1 MKPLP
6 HSRTPRPTAVLLASL
21 FGLAGMTTTAVAQ
34 DCNGNGV
41 PDAKELRDPGPFDD
55 AGIAYWRFE
64 SLDTG
69 GAPDFGGSDRVA
81 AFAGGSSASSST
93 PGSWVLQARLRNE
106 RSLRLQGS
114 LDAACDAAAS
124 SGCGTGSCCEPRS
137 TPGCG
142 DASCCAVVCDADPFC
157 CDSVWDEQCAATAID
172 SCGGSGHLV
181 VEDADGA
188 FTFGTGSFTI
198 EGWVRLEA
206 LGSSGDTQ
214 SKQWLVQKKPI
225 PGSDS
230 QLDYGF
236 LVQAG
241 ELGSTGRE
249 LAGRFGTGNAA
260 INVVSDLVI
269 EDFEWHYV
277 AMIHDAA
284 AGKLRFQLDDQTRSY
299 DFQKPNVVND
309 APLWIGAHVA
319 GNGAVNQRLVG
330 SIDELRVSGVARPR
344 GERLVAFPTGGDCN
358 GNGRPD
364 DCDFADGAGD
374 CDGNGLLDECEIADG
389 TAEDCQGDGIP
400 DACQTLPP
408 IVLSHND
415 GESDA
420 SAMSDGTHT
429 AWLER
434 FEVRD
439 GYDTVTAIRTPF
451 GSSAL
456 GNFVS
461 VHIWSDPNQDGDPT
475 DAQPLV
481 TVPYQIVQDDL
492 QVRIELPRTSV
503 GPNGTIYFVGFVS
516 TGPILFPAACDFDPP
531 YEPGTSWIV
540 GADVQI
546 DPVDLSV
553 NAVEFEPLDAA
564 GFSDG
569 VNWMIDIEVE
579 ASPGDCNQNGVPDD
593 CDIADGTSDDC
604 QGDGVPDECQ
614 LGETDVVLRTGAG
627 NPAINWGLEQA
638 GGIAWFTQFRT
649 DQSDTTIESIR
660 IRRGEQPP
668 GTPMTVCIWGD
679 PDDDGDPS
687 DAVLLSSLET
697 TACDGV
703 DCTYTPDPV
712 TFADAGTSFFIG
724 AVLWDPSGTIDPC
737 PLDGENPARRGWIV
751 ARFDA
756 PIDPANL
763 AEGADYLGLTDD
775 YDIAPGFPAISNH
788 FIDGFGTT
796 ANPSNDQDG
805 NGIPDECVIECP
817 GDLDGDGIV
826 GGSDLG
832 QLFAQWGGSGSA
844 DFDGN
849 GIVSGADLGILFT
862 VWGPCS

>member
-1 MKPLP
+1 MSDRSRRWFALVAILVTPLGWVGQAP
-6 HSRTPRPTAVLLASL
+6 
-21 FGLAGMTTTAVAQ
+21 GQ
-34 DCNGNGV
+34 DCNGNGIA
-41 PDAKELRDPGPFDD
+41 DAKELRDLGDFTDS
-55 AGIAYWRFE
+55 GVAYWRFE
-64 SLDTG
+64 SAAG
-69 GAPDFGGSDRVA
+69 GGVPDFGGSMRTA
-81 AFAGGSSASSST
+81 EFAGPGTFTGSAASS
-93 PGSWVLQARLRNE
+93 WVVQARLRNE
-106 RSLRLQGS
+106 SSLRLQGS
-114 LDAACDAAAS
+114 LDGACDPNEA
-124 SGCGTGSCCEPRS
+124 SGCGSGSCCEPRS

-142 DASCCAVVCDADPFC
+142 DAVCCAIVCDSDPFC
-157 CDSVWDEQCAATAID
+157 CDSVWDSECANIAIG
-172 SCGGSGHLV
+172 SCAGAGHLEV
-181 VEDADGA
+181 ADGDGV
-188 FTFGTGSFTI
+188 FSFGNASFTI

-206 LGSSGDTQ
+206 LGSSGDPQ
-214 SKQWLVQKKPI
+214 SKMWLVQKKPI
-225 PGSDS
+225 PSADS

-241 ELGSTGRE
+241 ELGQSGRE
-249 LAGRFGTGNAA
+249 LAGRFGNGNAT
-260 INVVSDLVI
+260 INVVSSLVI
-269 EDFEWHYV
+269 QDFEWHYV

-284 AGKLRFQLDDQTRSY
+284 AGKLRFQLDEEVQSF
-299 DFQKPNVVND
+299 DFNKPNQVND
-309 APLWIGAHVA
+309 GPVWIGAHVA
-319 GNGAVNQRLVG
+319 GNGAINQRLVG
-330 SIDELRVSGVARPR
+330 SVDEIRISAAARPR
-344 GERLVAFPTGGDCN
+344 GERLVSFPTGGDCN
-358 GNGRPD
+358 GNGVPD
-364 DCDFADGAGD
+364 DCDFASGGGD
-374 CDGNGLLDECEIADG
+374 CDGNGVLDTCQIASG
-389 TAEDCQGDGIP
+389 EVEDCQGDGIP
-400 DACQTLPP
+400 DSCQTLPP
-408 IVLSHND
+408 ILLSHND

-434 FEVRD
+434 FEVRN

-451 GSSAL
+451 GSSSL
-456 GNFVS
+456 GYFVS
-461 VHIWSDPNQDGDPT
+461 IHIWSDPNQDGDPT
-475 DAQPLV
+475 DAQPLI

-492 QVRIELPRTSV
+492 VVQIDLPRTYV
-503 GPNGTIYFVGFVS
+503 GPEGTKYFVGFVS
-516 TGPILFPAACDFDPP
+516 SGPILFPAACDFDPP

-546 DPVDLSV
+546 DPADLSA

-579 ASPGDCNQNGVPDD
+579 TSPGDCNGNGVPDD
-593 CDIADGTSDDC
+593 CDIVNGTSADC
-604 QGDGVPDECQ
+604 QGDGIPDDCQ
-614 LGETDVVLRTGAG
+614 LGTSDVVLRTGAG

-649 DQSDTTIESIR
+649 EYPDTTIDSIH

-679 PDDDGDPS
+679 PNNDGDPT
-687 DAVLLSSLET
+687 DAVLLSALEA
-697 TACDGV
+697 TACNGTG
-703 DCTYTPDPV
+703 CAFQLDPV
-712 TFADAGTSFFIG
+712 TFADPGTSFFLG
-724 AVLWDPSGTIDPC
+724 AVLWDPTGTIDPC
-737 PLDGENPARRGWIV
+737 PLDGENPVARGWIV

-763 AEGADYLGLTDD
+763 ADGADYIGLTDD

-849 GIVSGADLGILFT
+849 GLVSGADLGILFT
-862 VWGPCS
+862 FWGDCP